1 MCRVTPNVCGRET
14 GKVDIGFYVG
24 IDGYGYLS
32 FAQRQVDIVV
42 VTEYAS
48 LHFHLVVVGD
58 YLVYAIL
65 GGVQT

>member
-14 GKVDIGFYVG
+14 GKVDIGFHVG
-24 IDGYGYLS
+24 IDWDGYLA
-32 FAQRQVDIVV
+32 FAQRQVYVVV

-48 LHFHLVVVGD
+48 LHFHMVVVGD